1 MKKWNIIFYSLLFV
15 FYVLYGT
22 LFIVFLAWIYAIADF
37 HLTIAFGL
45 INTLFSYLF
54 FKTPLLK
61 SILIGF
67 LISATG
73 LLCSYVVLI
82 LALSLNL
89 PDDFLV
95 VALLSNAITQTVLWK
110 VMGQSLKKPITPGLL
125 KLTIATAITLFISL
139 NLWDY
144 WTFEDYYKFSQKVSL
159 NIQVIDS
166 ETGQPMVSDSIELR
180 VQRQPLYGLM
190 IFPKFSTKKTDQDG
204 ITSIKVFKGNTYE
217 GYIYRKDNRDDYF
230 KILPEQIVKN
240 DTIQIEANLKYNTPP
255 ANYISPK

>member
-1 MKKWNIIFYSLLFV
+1 MKKWSIIYFSLLLV
-15 FYVLYGT
+15 FYVLFGT
-22 LFIVFLAWIYAIADF
+22 LFTVILVWFYAIADF

-73 LLCSYVVLI
+73 LLCSYVILI

-89 PDDFLV
+89 PDDFLG
-95 VALLSNAITQTVLWK
+95 VALLSNAITQTLLWK
-110 VMGQSLKKPITPGLL
+110 VMEKLLKKPKTPSIL

-144 WTFEDYYKFSQKVSL
+144 WNFENYYKVHHKVSL
-159 NIQVIDS
+159 HIKIIDT
-166 ETGQPMVSDSIELR
+166 ETGEPIVGDTIELR
-180 VQRQPLYGLM
+180 VHRQPLYGM
-190 IFPKFSTKKTDQDG
+190 MMFPTFSKNVTDQNG
-204 ITSIKVFKGNTYE
+204 IIPLDLFKGNTYE
-217 GYIYRKDNRDDYF
+217 GYIYKKDSGISDFNIF
-230 KILPEQIVKN
+230 PKQIVKN
-240 DTIQIEANLKYNTPP
+240 DTLQIEKPSIFDSEN
-255 ANYISPK
+255 